1 MTDRWRDRSLQAC
14 SKGHDNLK
22 STRYGTGVGRG
33 VPAGRCLSQGFPPR
47 AASFVFPFP
56 LVGPPTKWAGSAAR
70 IGLVAAFLFSA
81 KFICMGK
88 RPNRLTAIQTK
99 NRTSQFF
106 RTWSF
111 FFLLPLPRLPCTYP
125 GAPAATQ
132 GRHPGPPTRQNAR
145 IRWPAAATGLPWSA
159 YPGATYPAGRREK
172 ADTHALRRPTLHPDT
187 QQPLPAVLRSVRPF
201 LARLRPRFLIPTGGR
216 GVMARRR

>member
-111 FFLLPLPRLPCTYP
+111 FSFLPIPRLTCTYP

-132 GRHPGPPTRQNAR
+132 GRQRGKTHAFTDRQQR
-145 IRWPAAATGLPWSA
+145 PA
-159 YPGATYPAGRREK
+159 YPGAPTLERTTLQANIKRPILTPYDGLPYTP
-172 ADTHALRRPTLHPDT
+172 THSSHRRPFC
-187 QQPLPAVLRSVRPF
+187 VL
-201 LARLRPRFLIPTGGR
+201 
-216 GVMARRR
+216 

>member
-125 GAPAATQ
+125 GA
-132 GRHPGPPTRQNAR
+132 
-145 IRWPAAATGLPWSA
+145 
-159 YPGATYPAGRREK
+159 TYPAGRREK

-201 LARLRPRFLIPTGGR
+201 LARLRPRILIPTGGR
-216 GVMARRR
+216 GVPARRR

>member
-1 MTDRWRDRSLQAC
+1 MTDRGRDRSLQAC

-81 KFICMGK
+81 KFVCMGK

-111 FFLLPLPRLPCTYP
+111 FPSCPSPAYPAPTLERRPPPRAANAAKRNAFAGRQQRPTYP
-125 GAPAATQ
+125 GAPT
-132 GRHPGPPTRQNAR
+132 
-145 IRWPAAATGLPWSA
+145 L
-159 YPGATYPAGRREK
+159 E
-172 ADTHALRRPTLHPDT
+172 RPTLQANVKRPILT
-187 QQPLPAVLRSVRPF
+187 PCGGLPYIPTRSSHCRPF
-201 LARLRPRFLIPTGGR
+201 CVL
-216 GVMARRR
+216 

>member
-111 FFLLPLPRLPCTYP
+111 FFFLPLPRLPCTYP

-132 GRHPGPPTRQNAR
+132 GRQRGKTHAFAGRQQR
-145 IRWPAAATGLPWSA
+145 PA
-159 YPGATYPAGRREK
+159 YPGA
-172 ADTHALRRPTLHPDT
+172 PTLE
-187 QQPLPAVLRSVRPF
+187 RST
-201 LARLRPRFLIPTGGR
+201 L
-216 GVMARRR
+216 